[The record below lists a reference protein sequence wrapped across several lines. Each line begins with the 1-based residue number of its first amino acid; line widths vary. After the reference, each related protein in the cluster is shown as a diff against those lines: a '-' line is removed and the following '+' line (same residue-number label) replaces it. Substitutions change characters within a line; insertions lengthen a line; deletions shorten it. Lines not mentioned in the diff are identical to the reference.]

1 MILKDDCTER
11 PLLAIEVRSA
21 EVETCN
27 MRLFHPPLGLSIFYG
42 SRDQLRPGSLLH
54 KRKEPGNEVAGTL
67 SGIVIL
73 IILLKRHSRDSWL
86 EIQYSMAEK
95 HACRAQIK

>member
-54 KRKEPGNEVAGTL
+54 KRKEPGNEVGKGHGL
-67 SGIVIL
+67 NHEYLIGMYIWLFCGITTVV
-73 IILLKRHSRDSWL
+73 
-86 EIQYSMAEK
+86 
-95 HACRAQIK
+95 